1 MTAKKS
7 QRGNNKSAKHSSDEA
22 EDASDGFG
30 AYLEYNKVLRTWFVG
45 FGIGGPALLLVNN
58 SIAKSLVEAGQLRDV
73 VFLFLLGTTAQVLG
87 ALLNKVA
94 NWYVYIGTIDPALKG
109 SRRQRFADWLISQF
123 WIDIAVDVLT
133 IVSFGYAA
141 WLLMTVFTK

>member
-1 MTAKKS
+1 MKRSRRNKAKPTEHDV
-7 QRGNNKSAKHSSDEA
+7 NEA
-22 EDASDGFG
+22 GDDGDGFN

-58 SIAKSLVEAGQLRDV
+58 DIAKSLVEAGQLRDV
-73 VFLFLLGTTAQVLG
+73 VFLFLFGTTAQVLG
-87 ALLNKVA
+87 ALLNKIA
-94 NWYVYIGTIDPALKG
+94 NWYVYIGTVDPALKD

-123 WIDIAVDVLT
+123 WIDIVVDVMT
-133 IVSFGYAA
+133 ILSFGYAA

>member
-1 MTAKKS
+1 MTAKKT
-7 QRGNNKSAKHSSDEA
+7 QRGNDKPAKHSGDDA

-58 SIAKSLVEAGQLRDV
+58 SIAKSLVEAGQLRAV

-87 ALLNKVA
+87 ALLNKIA
-94 NWYVYIGTIDPALKG
+94 NWYVYIGTIGAKG
-109 SRRQRFADWLISQF
+109 
-123 WIDIAVDVLT
+123 
-133 IVSFGYAA
+133 
-141 WLLMTVFTK
+141 

>member
-1 MTAKKS
+1 MK
-7 QRGNNKSAKHSSDEA
+7 RNRRNNAKSAERDVNEA
-22 EDASDGFG
+22 DDAGDGFN

-58 SIAKSLVEAGQLRDV
+58 NIAKSLVEAGQLRDV
-73 VFLFLLGTTAQVLG
+73 VFLFLIGTTAQVLG
-87 ALLNKVA
+87 ALLNKIA
-94 NWYVYIGTIDPALKG
+94 NWYVYIGTVDTSLKG
-109 SRRQRFADWLISQF
+109 SRRQRFADWLIGQF

-141 WLLMTVFTK
+141 WLLLTVFAK